1 MTYFAAGDVMTPVL
15 TGFATMT
22 GFAVWT
28 MTGHAVWM
36 MTGFALEGFNM
47 DRICG
52 LFVTGFALVGFNVD
66 RLCGFAVWMMTGF
79 ALVGFN
85 DVGGVVGFIDV
96 GFDEVGFLEVV
107 GDDVGLR
114 VNKTG
119 VVSFS
124 ITPL

>member
-1 MTYFAAGDVMTPVL
+1 
-15 TGFATMT
+15 
-22 GFAVWT
+22 
-28 MTGHAVWM
+28 
-36 MTGFALEGFNM
+36 
-47 DRICG
+47 
-52 LFVTGFALVGFNVD
+52 VGFNVD

-79 ALVGFN
+79 ALVGFD
-85 DVGGVVGFIDV
+85 DVGLGVVGFIDV
-96 GFDEVGFLEVV
+96 GLDEVGFNVGLEVV